1 MLPREKRV
9 RTPADFSQTLRSG
22 ARTGRRNVVV
32 SAHLF
37 DPTDTKTSQYTAGPV
52 RVGFVVSKAVGNAV
66 VRNRVKRR
74 LRAAVAEQLSGPL
87 AGHPGGTVVVRALPP
102 SGTADWGE
110 LKKDLDSA
118 LTGALRKEAGRRG
131 VTATTPPTATV
142 QHGNREDNG
151 HEGHGAIG
159 TGTGTNA

>member
-9 RTPADFSQTLRSG
+9 RTPADFSQTMRSG

-32 SAHLF
+32 SAHLL
-37 DPTDTKTSQYTAGPV
+37 DPTLPSDADSSAGPV

-87 AGHPGGTVVVRALPP
+87 AQHPGATVVVRALPP
-102 SGTADWGE
+102 SGTADWNE
-110 LKKDLDSA
+110 LKKDLNSA
-118 LTGALRKEAGRRG
+118 MAGALRKETVRRRPAGPVPHGRS
-131 VTATTPPTATV
+131 ASPV
-142 QHGNREDNG
+142 QGPGMEM
-151 HEGHGAIG
+151 
-159 TGTGTNA
+159 NA

>member
-22 ARTGRRNVVV
+22 TRTGRRNVVV

-37 DPTDTKTSQYTAGPV
+37 DPTLPSEADGSAGPV

-74 LRAAVAEQLSGPL
+74 LRAAVADQLNGPL
-87 AGHPGGTVVVRALPP
+87 AQHPGGTVVVRALPP
-102 SGTADWGE
+102 SGSADWDE
-110 LKKDLDSA
+110 LRKDLDAA
-118 LTGALRKEAGRRG
+118 LAGALRKEAGRRRPADPVLEARSASRAQRSG
-131 VTATTPPTATV
+131 TEMTA
-142 QHGNREDNG
+142 
-151 HEGHGAIG
+151 
-159 TGTGTNA
+159 